1 MNKKGLT
8 DLFAILRFECMLNL
22 DACNQNFSLS
32 INVLFL
38 KDVLGVVEYKKNVSF
53 LFFWL
58 FQTLGQSLQDNDN
71 NKRPLGQDDGS
82 KV

>member
-1 MNKKGLT
+1 MSN
-8 DLFAILRFECMLNL
+8 IEV
-22 DACNQNFSLS
+22 CNQNFSSS
-32 INVLFL
+32 INLYFL
-38 KDVLGVVEYKKNVSF
+38 KDVPGVVEYKKNVSF

>member
-1 MNKKGLT
+1 MS
-8 DLFAILRFECMLNL
+8 NL
-22 DACNQNFSLS
+22 EVCNQNFALS
-32 INVLFL
+32 INLFFL
-38 KDVLGVVEYKKNVSF
+38 KDVSRRRKYKKNVSF